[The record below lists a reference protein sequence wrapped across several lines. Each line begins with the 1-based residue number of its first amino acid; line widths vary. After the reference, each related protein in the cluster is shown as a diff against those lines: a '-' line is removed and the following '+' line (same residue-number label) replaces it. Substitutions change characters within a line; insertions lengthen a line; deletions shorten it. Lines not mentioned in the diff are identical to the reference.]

1 MCNNHYPDEA
11 VTVIQTLMDAL
22 IDISCVAA
30 TAEKHITRETE
41 YAGAIIPHSLAYVQL
56 SADMA
61 LDEAGKILTADIQGV
76 RHA

>member
-1 MCNNHYPDEA
+1 MCNNTRPDSAAEA
-11 VTVIQTLMDAL
+11 IRTLMHAL
-22 IDISCVAA
+22 IDISCTAV

-61 LDEAGKILTADIQGV
+61 LDGAGKILTADIQGV

>member
-1 MCNNHYPDEA
+1 MCNNHRPDAAAEA
-11 VTVIQTLMDAL
+11 IKTLMHAL
-22 IDISCVAA
+22 IDISCMAA

-41 YAGAIIPHSLAYVQL
+41 YTGAIIPHSLAYAQL
-56 SADMA
+56 TADMA